1 MRGASRSIVAMRK
14 RRLRW
19 WRMRIVSMM
28 PLAVS
33 TGVVVIAVAAAVV
46 LVALIAALSMRGRG
60 MRAAE
65 RRSEVRRDLDQALER
80 ADQAERDRDVARSE
94 VEQTTG
100 RARRR
105 ILPHRTRTQPRRP
118 DAAASGAG
126 AES

>member
-1 MRGASRSIVAMRK
+1 
-14 RRLRW
+14 
-19 WRMRIVSMM
+19 MRIVSMM

-94 VEQTTG
+94 VEQTTDEPADASAASHPDPAAAPG
-100 RARRR
+100 RGGFWRRR
-105 ILPHRTRTQPRRP
+105 
-118 DAAASGAG
+118 
-126 AES
+126 